1 MRWIWLVVLIPTIAS
16 GKALYPTL
24 LVEGGAP
31 IRVDGNLSEWEKL
44 KVNPQAISN
53 VIPFPGTKA
62 PEGPSD
68 LKAKFWC
75 LADEDYLYVAVE
87 VKDDRIVS
95 GGHPYNGRWNE
106 DCVEICF
113 DGDPLHNPVGMAPRT
128 GCYSEG
134 FARNEGQIR
143 VCLDGSLEGEG
154 GIFRTTSS
162 DFIFEAMPPYSWEA
176 LGVMAGVEVE
186 EGGYAVEVGIPKEV
200 LELEKLDVGLSVGLN
215 VRVLDDDDGGR
226 LDHLVDWAGD
236 FDNLSYRSTLN
247 YGVVE
252 LKEVMED
259 GGKEGRAEVRV
270 KGKELEVEIDGR
282 GLVYEAVEALWG
294 KDYEKAIG
302 KLEEL
307 GDSKVWPMLGL
318 LYERV
323 GEYERALGV
332 LGRLAEGGSGVVR
345 RWGLEEV
352 AGVHLAEGEYSKAE
366 EVYDRL
372 NRERESPRILMALGD
387 TYRNKTKDYRRAI
400 ETYRKIIESYPES
413 YLAPQ
418 ARYKIALCYRRLAE
432 LDRAIEEAQK
442 ALDDYPDLNADTRA
456 MIECFIGRLYISKQ
470 EFLKGKEKLQ
480 EVIHNYPRTRWAQRA
495 KADIEKLKTIH
506 LDSKVVEWRQ
516 NIESLIREIMTCGR
530 PVIRDGIENVL
541 LRPHL
546 IFGCK
551 MDDPHMAFR
560 RPSSM
565 RLDSQGNIYIVD
577 TGNRRVVKF
586 DNTGKFLQEIGLGK
600 LSKPMDV
607 AFDPEGNIYVLDAGR
622 LGFRVVI
629 FDSNGRYLS
638 KFRLEPGPLGGGPG
652 PPEMAIDDRGLI
664 YVNQP
669 SQGSLFS
676 VYSKEGKKIASFGE
690 IVSYSN
696 PGQHRV
702 LNKVVFCFDSRG
714 FLNALY
720 ISRPIFRRYDRN
732 FELVFEKEIKAEEIE
747 WLTERR
753 ERIEGVRGS
762 RGFRSV
768 IYFQD
773 IAPTN
778 DGGVVVKLIP
788 WRIFYWFDKDGS
800 LKRKLIVDRDFD
812 PKDCYINEIATD
824 KEGRLYGFTAFSY
837 RIYRYE

>member
-1 MRWIWLVVLIPTIAS
+1 
-16 GKALYPTL
+16 
-24 LVEGGAP
+24 
-31 IRVDGNLSEWEKL
+31 
-44 KVNPQAISN
+44 
-53 VIPFPGTKA
+53 
-62 PEGPSD
+62 
-68 LKAKFWC
+68 
-75 LADEDYLYVAVE
+75 
-87 VKDDRIVS
+87 
-95 GGHPYNGRWNE
+95 
-106 DCVEICF
+106 
-113 DGDPLHNPVGMAPRT
+113 
-128 GCYSEG
+128 
-134 FARNEGQIR
+134 
-143 VCLDGSLEGEG
+143 
-154 GIFRTTSS
+154 
-162 DFIFEAMPPYSWEA
+162 
-176 LGVMAGVEVE
+176 
-186 EGGYAVEVGIPKEV
+186 
-200 LELEKLDVGLSVGLN
+200 
-215 VRVLDDDDGGR
+215 
-226 LDHLVDWAGD
+226 
-236 FDNLSYRSTLN
+236 
-247 YGVVE
+247 
-252 LKEVMED
+252 
-259 GGKEGRAEVRV
+259 
-270 KGKELEVEIDGR
+270 
-282 GLVYEAVEALWG
+282 
-294 KDYEKAIG
+294 
-302 KLEEL
+302 
-307 GDSKVWPMLGL
+307 
-318 LYERV
+318 
-323 GEYERALGV
+323 ALGV
-332 LGRLAEGGSGVVR
+332 LGRLVEGGSGVVR